1 MYKSEQGVDK
11 KESLKIADLRNRIL
25 IRFFK

>member
-25 IRFFK
+25 IRFYK